1 MRSSCSTSMPIPE
14 IPPYVFSDAVRM
26 FWTTRENQANNQARR
41 GAADQGARAAVTG
54 GKQMDGFWH
63 TIREHLIDSGVLQAT
78 IYVKGDRELPGFFR
92 PTKDWDMVIVNR
104 GILVASLE
112 LKSQVGPS
120 FGNNFNNRTEEALG
134 NAVDIWTAYRE
145 GAFRTSPQPWVGYLL
160 LLEECE
166 RSMSPV
172 AVSEPHFPV
181 FPEFKGASYAK
192 RYELLCRRLVR
203 ERQYSAACF
212 LMSQR
217 VKANDPDNY
226 REPADDLSAKIFLE
240 GLLTHAA
247 PVR

>member
-1 MRSSCSTSMPIPE
+1 
-14 IPPYVFSDAVRM
+14 
-26 FWTTRENQANNQARR
+26 
-41 GAADQGARAAVTG
+41 
-54 GKQMDGFWH
+54 MDGFWS
-63 TIREHLIDSGVLQAT
+63 TIREYLVESGVPPAT
-78 IYVKGDRELPGFFR
+78 IYVQGQRELPGFFR
-92 PTKDWDMVIVNR
+92 ATKDWDIVIVDG
-104 GILVASLE
+104 GILIASLE

-145 GAFRTSPQPWVGYLL
+145 GAFATSPQPWVGYLL

-166 RSMSPV
+166 RSVSPV

-181 FPEFKGASYAK
+181 FPEFKDASYAK
-192 RYELLCRRLVR
+192 RYELLCRKLVR

-212 LMSQR
+212 LTSQR

-226 REPADDLSAKIFLE
+226 REPADDLSARTFLE
-240 GLLTHAA
+240 GLLMHAA

>member
-1 MRSSCSTSMPIPE
+1 MPIPE
-14 IPPYVFSDAVRM
+14 IPPYVFSDAVQM
-26 FWTTRENQANNQARR
+26 FWTTRENQASTQLQR
-41 GAADQGARAAVTG
+41 GATDQGARAAVTG
-54 GKQMDGFWH
+54 GKQMDGFWR
-63 TIREHLIDSGVLQAT
+63 TIRQYLVESGVAPAT
-78 IYVKGDRELPGFFR
+78 IYVQGQRELPGFFR
-92 PTKDWDMVIVNR
+92 ATKDWDMVIVDR
-104 GILVASLE
+104 GILIASLE

-120 FGNNFNNRTEEALG
+120 FGNNLNNRTEEALG

-145 GAFRTSPQPWVGYLL
+145 GAFATSPQPWVGYLL

-181 FPEFKGASYAK
+181 FPEFKDASYAK
-192 RYELLCRRLVR
+192 RYELLCRKLVR

-226 REPADDLSAKIFLE
+226 REPTDDLSARIFLE